1 MANQTTIA
9 LKNSGTIGN
18 TPGAATNLSYGELAL
33 NYADGN
39 LFYRTNSDT
48 LATFKLVV
56 PGVNKDVIFNDG
68 GVYGYSAGLTYD
80 KATAN
85 LAVTNTVT
93 TAVIN
98 LNNQSDI
105 SVGSYTTSNT
115 NQVIVDVSPSS
126 VYRTV
131 KYTMQLT
138 SGSSYHSEE
147 ITIVH
152 NGTTVH
158 IVEYGVVYAG
168 GYSLGSFDATLVGSN
183 IGLLF
188 TPVNTSTTL
197 KFVKTAIVL

>member
-9 LKNSGTIGN
+9 LKNSGTAGN
-18 TPGAATNLSYGELAL
+18 TPGVGTNLAYGELAI

-39 LFYRTNSDT
+39 LFYRTAIDT
-48 LATFKLVV
+48 LSTYKLIV
-56 PGVNKDVIFNDG
+56 PGVNKDVIFNDN
-68 GVYGYSAGLTYD
+68 GVYGTSAGITFD

-85 LAVTNTVT
+85 LAVSNTIT
-93 TAVIN
+93 TTDLN
-98 LNNQSDI
+98 LNNITDI
-105 SVGSYTTSNT
+105 TVGTYTTGNT
-115 NQVIVDVSPSS
+115 NQVVVSVTPSS

-152 NGTTVH
+152 NGTSVH
-158 IVEYGVVYAG
+158 IVEYGVVYSG
-168 GYSLGSFDATLVGSN
+168 GFSLGSFDATLIGSN

-188 TPVNTSTTL
+188 TPVNSSTTL
-197 KFVKTAIVL
+197 KFVKTSISV